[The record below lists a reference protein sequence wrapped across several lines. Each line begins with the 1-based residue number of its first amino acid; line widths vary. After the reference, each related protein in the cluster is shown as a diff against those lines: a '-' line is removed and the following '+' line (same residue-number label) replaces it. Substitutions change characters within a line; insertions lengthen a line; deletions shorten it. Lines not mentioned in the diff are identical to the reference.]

1 MALFISKGLALYGA
15 NSKVVKLTQANFKE
29 KVMNSQV
36 PWIVEFYAPWCGHC
50 KSMAPAFEKAAKAL
64 EGMVNVGAVDMTTD
78 QSVGSPYGVQ
88 GFPTI
93 KLFGANK
100 SSPKDHNGQRDE
112 KAFVSA
118 GVQLVRE
125 TADFRLNGGKSSSGS
140 SSGSSGN
147 AGGAGGSGGSGAQE
161 LNPSTHK
168 TKGNGSWLIMYYA
181 PWCPHC
187 KTAMAPLN
195 KAANNLKGQ
204 VNIGKVDCTVHQ
216 SLCSGVEGYP
226 TLRFYDNNGK
236 MTPYNGNRDEAGFI
250 NFSRQMTGMGE
261 AANPTLKDLPVSQ
274 LVNQKK
280 FDEYCVESKSSVCI
294 LAFLPHILDV
304 TPEQRAD
311 NLKILEEVNK
321 KNSGKPFNFL
331 WSQGGDQFDFEDDMN
346 LGMGYPTIVA
356 MVANKKKF
364 AVMRRSWSAENLTSF
379 INALASNR
387 EHFYDIRELPKKLKT
402 IEAYKP
408 EANQKFEKDL

>member
-1 MALFISKGLALYGA
+1 
-15 NSKVVKLTQANFKE
+15 
-29 KVMNSQV
+29 
-36 PWIVEFYAPWCGHC
+36 
-50 KSMAPAFEKAAKAL
+50 
-64 EGMVNVGAVDMTTD
+64 MVNVGAVDMTTD
-78 QSVGSPYGVQ
+78 QAVGAPYKVQ

-93 KLFGANK
+93 KLFGADK
-100 SSPKDHNGQRDE
+100 SNPKDHSGQRDE

-125 TADFRLNGGKSSSGS
+125 TADFRMNGGKSSSGS

-147 AGGAGGSGGSGAQE
+147 AGGAGGSGAQE
-161 LNPSTHK
+161 LTPSTHK

-187 KTAMAPLN
+187 KTAMDPLN
-195 KAANNLKGQ
+195 KAAENLKGK
-204 VNIGKVDCTVHQ
+204 VNMGKVDCTVHQ

-226 TLRFYDNNGK
+226 TLRFYDNDGK
-236 MTPYNGNRDEAGFI
+236 MTPYNGNRDMAGFI
-250 NFSRQMTGMGE
+250 NFSRQMTGME
-261 AANPTLKDLPVSQ
+261 AQANPGMHKDLPLSQ
-274 LVNQKK
+274 LVNQKN
-280 FDEYCVESKSSVCI
+280 FDEYCVENKSSVCI

-304 TPEQRAD
+304 TPEQRAGD
-311 NLKILEEVNK
+311 LKMLEEVNK

-331 WSQGGDQFDFEDDMN
+331 WSQGGDQFDFEDNMN

-379 INALASNR
+379 INTINR
-387 EHFYDIRELPKKLKT
+387 ENFYDIRELPKKLKT

-408 EANQKFEKDL
+408 EANEKVERDL